1 MANTRKRK
9 NIVKYTEK
17 LSGSEGNEYREIS
30 SLNDIG
36 ETSSW
41 DEYVVNCL
49 NISVNN
55 SDMATMFGPEQQL
68 DDYATNLVLPQLSEN
83 MLNDIS
89 SIESATTNKRILT
102 LLKKARDINVATSSV
117 SIEEMYVDGF
127 VNSLLSMM
135 GFDEDPCGIYPQY
148 MYSALFATSH
158 TIGSKADFAVLS
170 SMHTILLVIEDK
182 TMNNA
187 RYTNNW
193 REPQVIGELFVAA
206 HKIVSSSTE
215 NNPVTFPLEL
225 YAIRVVG
232 TKFTFYKSVID
243 DKYIRE
249 SATKRRLPLI
259 QSMIVQRFPE
269 IDNKTTYLNA
279 FNFCEPSERKKLLM
293 CMSAIRIAISQAP
306 SERRRPH

>member
-9 NIVKYTEK
+9 HLVKYTEQ
-17 LSGSEGNEYREIS
+17 LSGFEGDEYREIT

-41 DEYVVNCL
+41 DAYVVSCL
-49 NISVNN
+49 NICVNN
-55 SDMATMFGPEQQL
+55 SDMVRMFGPEQPL
-68 DDYATNLVLPQLSEN
+68 DDYAKHLVLPRLSEN
-83 MLNDIS
+83 MLNDIP
-89 SIESATTNKRILT
+89 SIESSTTDRRIMT
-102 LLKKARDINVATSSV
+102 LLKKARDIHIATSSIG
-117 SIEEMYVDGF
+117 IEEMYVDGF

-148 MYSALFATSH
+148 MYSALFATAH

-170 SMHTILLVIEDK
+170 SMHKILLVIEDK
-182 TMNNA
+182 TMSNA

-193 REPQVIGELFVAA
+193 REPQVIGEIFVAA

-215 NNPVTFPLEL
+215 KRPVTLPLEL

-249 SATKRRLPLI
+249 SASARRLPLI

-269 IDNKTTYLNA
+269 MDSKITYLNA

-293 CMSAIRIAISQAP
+293 CMSAIRIAISRA
-306 SERRRPH
+306 